1 MSLNKRY
8 LDSDTYILVS
18 FTALKN
24 HFYPS
29 DLPSDD
35 ILKRGQ
41 YIHDLIERD
50 LQSKIKGILREI
62 NLITPYCMI
71 GNKKVL
77 LAGHID
83 AINIDYGLI
92 YEIKSLQYWQGY
104 RDLVLLQA
112 CFYAELYERF
122 KTNCKYD
129 YLPELSGI
137 VILPY
142 TYKLDGKK
150 IVDLS
155 YTLEQFKN
163 DEIFQLRD
171 RVRMHIDAYISDL
184 IM

>member
-1 MSLNKRY
+1 M
-8 LDSDTYILVS
+8 YILVS

-24 HFYPS
+24 HFYQS
-29 DLPSDD
+29 DLPNDD

-62 NLITPYCMI
+62 NLITPYSII

-92 YEIKSLQYWQGY
+92 YEIKSLQYWHRY
-104 RDLVLLQA
+104 RDLVLLQT
-112 CFYAELYERF
+112 CFYSELYERF
-122 KTNCKYD
+122 KANCKYD
-129 YLPELSGI
+129 YLPELAGI

-142 TYKLDGKK
+142 TYKLDGRK
-150 IVDLS
+150 IVDLN
-155 YTLEQFKN
+155 YTLEQFTK
-163 DEIFQLRD
+163 DEIFQLKD
-171 RVRMHIDAYISDL
+171 RLMMYIDAYVSDM
-184 IM
+184 IR